1 MKVEREVRRLG
12 QVDARLPLALLRA
25 IRQQDTPPELQPDEP
40 VSEFFPTRLGLSGV
54 VEDQIRQ
61 FERLARRGR
70 AVDEGRAAAL
80 LELIVRRTDAAA
92 VLAAAG
98 EALALMVYGRSSKL
112 RRRLIT
118 RLPAPFRRR
127 EALRTLRSSLQ
138 ELLGAADVTLN
149 GNPIEVR
156 ARDAITARVGSYG
169 GACQLYSTTLSRF
182 FGLYGVGDD
191 GFTHLSCQRH
201 GDEACVW
208 KAE

>member
-1 MKVEREVRRLG
+1 
-12 QVDARLPLALLRA
+12 
-25 IRQQDTPPELQPDEP
+25 
-40 VSEFFPTRLGLSGV
+40 VSAFFPARLGLSEV

-61 FERLARRGR
+61 FEKLARRGR

-98 EALALMVYGRSSKL
+98 EALAMMVYGRSSKL
-112 RRRLIT
+112 RRRLLA

-127 EALRTLRSSLQ
+127 EALRALRSSLQ
-138 ELLGAADVTLN
+138 ELLGAADVTLRR
-149 GNPIEVR
+149 NPIEVR
-156 ARDAITARVGSYG
+156 ARDAITARVGAYG

-182 FGLYGVGDD
+182 FDLWGVAESGVS
-191 GFTHLSCQRH
+191 HLSCQRH

-208 KAE
+208 KME